1 MQRNQIMTDNS
12 WIPVL
17 EDEKLIE
24 QSVRL
29 VSPRGLSVLLIRKIK
44 GEIYAISNK
53 CPHMG
58 CPLRTGL
65 LEGYIL
71 TCPCHDWRFDIRT
84 GEFLDAKEI
93 MLPVYP
99 VKIVDG
105 MILVKI

>member
-1 MQRNQIMTDNS
+1 MPI
-12 WIPVL
+12 
-17 EDEKLIE
+17 
-24 QSVRL
+24 
-29 VSPRGLSVLLIRKIK
+29 LLIRKK
-44 GEIYAISNK
+44 GPEIYAISNK

-93 MLPVYP
+93 TIPVYQ
-99 VKIVDG
+99 VKTDNGRIF
-105 MILVKI
+105 VKV

>member
-1 MQRNQIMTDNS
+1 MTKTT

-29 VSPRGLSVLLIRKIK
+29 VTPRGLPVLLIRKTK
-44 GEIYAISNK
+44 HEVYAIANK

-84 GEFLDAKEI
+84 GVFLDAAEI
-93 MLPVYP
+93 SLTVYQ
-99 VKIVDG
+99 VKIADR
-105 MILVKI
+105 MISVKL